1 MSKYA
6 KSIAAAIGL
15 IALFSKEAFGF
26 EISDETVNTVVNGVL
41 ALGTWLAVYGLSN
54 TPAE

>member
-26 EISDETVNTVVNGVL
+26 EIADETVNTVVNGVM